1 MCKNIKTKDE
11 ITPGYCEAYSPSELA
26 HCVEG
31 FTSYTVEMDKDKYKE
46 IYEYEYENDSLLYD
60 SKNNKHIAKTSI
72 EPIMYMGDQPVVFSN
87 LHSKEKYYYDPNS
100 GSLVSYDSKDTKSVP
115 ELINSIDYKNALNV
129 KEKLFNKVE
138 QCKTIVNS
146 NNVANSRNNVAN
158 SSNNVANSSNNV
170 ANSSNSDNLNG
181 VDDIEEEEEQY
192 EENVPKNIT
201 ESVKQVINKLDT
213 SGFSKSFILSLIH
226 ELGSKELKVKFIE
239 DDRDELTDKD
249 FDKLNEIANSIPE
262 HTHSP
267 NNIQNNKII
276 NVEEEEEE
284 PENDIEKEPKQNKI
298 YNNYSPITTTTK
310 KPCPVIKKIN
320 CTNGSKLVYDKD
332 GCPKIECERKIKYV
346 SIESYDISPSTKV
359 ILYIFTIF
367 IIVGFLVLLF
377 MKNIIRF

>member
-1 MCKNIKTKDE
+1 MNTTCNMCKNIKTKDE

-46 IYEYEYENDSLLYD
+46 VYEYEYENDSLLYD

-138 QCKTIVNS
+138 PECKTNTNS
-146 NNVANSRNNVAN
+146 NNVANNVVNNVD
-158 SSNNVANSSNNV
+158 NNDA
-170 ANSSNSDNLNG
+170 
-181 VDDIEEEEEQY
+181 DDMEEEEEEQ
-192 EENVPKNIT
+192 EENTPKNIT

-267 NNIQNNKII
+267 NNIQNNEII
-276 NVEEEEEE
+276 NVVEEEEE
-284 PENDIEKEPKQNKI
+284 PEKEIEKKPKQNKI
-298 YNNYSPITTTTK
+298 YNNYSPITTTITTK
-310 KPCPVIKKIN
+310 QPCPSVQKIN
-320 CTNGSKLVYDKD
+320 CPNGSKLVYDKN

-346 SIESYDISPSTKV
+346 AIESYDISPSTKV
-359 ILYIFTIF
+359 ILYILTLS

>member
-1 MCKNIKTKDE
+1 MNTTCNMCKNIKTKDE

-46 IYEYEYENDSLLYD
+46 VYEYEYENDSLLYD

-129 KEKLFNKVE
+129 KEKLFNKDKDK
-138 QCKTIVNS
+138 CKTNTNS
-146 NNVANSRNNVAN
+146 GANN
-158 SSNNVANSSNNV
+158 SNNVANSSNND
-170 ANSSNSDNLNG
+170 A
-181 VDDIEEEEEQY
+181 DDIEEEEEEQY
-192 EENVPKNIT
+192 EENTPKNIT

-298 YNNYSPITTTTK
+298 YNNYSPITTTTTK
-310 KPCPVIKKIN
+310 QPCPSVQKIN
-320 CTNGSKLVYDKD
+320 CPNGSKLVYDKN

-346 SIESYDISPSTKV
+346 AIESYDISPSTKV
-359 ILYIFTIF
+359 ILYILTLS

>member
-46 IYEYEYENDSLLYD
+46 VYEYEYENDSLLYD

-87 LHSKEKYYYDPNS
+87 LQSKEKYYYDPNS

-129 KEKLFNKVE
+129 KEKLFNKDE
-138 QCKTIVNS
+138 QCKTNATS
-146 NNVANSRNNVAN
+146 NNDATSNADAT
-158 SSNNVANSSNNV
+158 SNNDATSN
-170 ANSSNSDNLNG
+170 ADDNLNG
-181 VDDIEEEEEQY
+181 TVIYSNNDADDIEEEEEDY
-192 EENVPKNIT
+192 EENAPKNIT
-201 ESVKQVINKLDT
+201 ESVKRVINKLDT

-249 FDKLNEIANSIPE
+249 FDKLNEISNSIPE

-267 NNIQNNKII
+267 NNIQNSENI
-276 NVEEEEEE
+276 NVVEEEEE
-284 PENDIEKEPKQNKI
+284 PEQEIEKEPKQNKI
-298 YNNYSPITTTTK
+298 YNNYTPINTTTK
-310 KPCPVIKKIN
+310 KPCPVIQKIN
-320 CTNGSKLVYDKD
+320 CANGSKLVYDKK

-346 SIESYDISPSTKV
+346 AIESYDISPSTKV
-359 ILYIFTIF
+359 ILYILTIS
-367 IIVGFLVLLF
+367 IILGFLVLLF

>member
-1 MCKNIKTKDE
+1 MNTTCNMCKNIKTKDE

-26 HCVEG
+26 HCEEG

-46 IYEYEYENDSLLYD
+46 VYEYEYENDSLLYD

-129 KEKLFNKVE
+129 KEKLFNKKDE
-138 QCKTIVNS
+138 QCKTNAKSRDSGS
-146 NNVANSRNNVAN
+146 NIRDSGSNSRD
-158 SSNNVANSSNNV
+158 SGSNIRDSGA
-170 ANSSNSDNLNG
+170 
-181 VDDIEEEEEQY
+181 DDIEEEEEEEEQY
-192 EENVPKNIT
+192 EENTPKNIT

-239 DDRDELTDKD
+239 DDRDELTDTD
-249 FDKLNEIANSIPE
+249 FDKLNEISNSIPE

-267 NNIQNNKII
+267 NNIQNNKSI
-276 NVEEEEEE
+276 NLVEEEEQEQE
-284 PENDIEKEPKQNKI
+284 IEKETKQNKI
-298 YNNYSPITTTTK
+298 YNKYSPITTTTK
-310 KPCPVIKKIN
+310 KPCPVIQKIN
-320 CTNGSKLVYDKD
+320 CPNGSKLVYDKN

-346 SIESYDISPSTKV
+346 AIESYDISPSTKV
-359 ILYIFTIF
+359 ILYILTMS

>member
-1 MCKNIKTKDE
+1 MNTTCNMCKNIKTKDE

-46 IYEYEYENDSLLYD
+46 VYEYEYENDSLLYD

-129 KEKLFNKVE
+129 KEKLFNKDKDK
-138 QCKTIVNS
+138 CKTNTNS
-146 NNVANSRNNVAN
+146 GANNSNNVAN
-158 SSNNVANSSNNV
+158 SSNNVANSSNND
-170 ANSSNSDNLNG
+170 A
-181 VDDIEEEEEQY
+181 DDIEEEEEEQY
-192 EENVPKNIT
+192 EENTPKNIT

-298 YNNYSPITTTTK
+298 YNNYSPITTTTTK
-310 KPCPVIKKIN
+310 QPCPSVQKIN
-320 CTNGSKLVYDKD
+320 CPNGSKLVYDKN

-346 SIESYDISPSTKV
+346 AIESYDISPSTKV
-359 ILYIFTIF
+359 ILYILTLS